1 MIKIQIIKENR
12 PRTTKMDRFIHNL
25 QEAYK
30 HGGSGATKE
39 LCRNTR
45 GAKAVAVYRF
55 VEEVLETESD
65 KDLSPLIGIL
75 KI

>member
-30 HGGSGATKE
+30 HGGPEAVKE
-39 LCRNTR
+39 LCRNTK
-45 GAKAVAVYRF
+45 GLKAIAVYRF
-55 VEEVLETESD
+55 VDEVLEFR
-65 KDLSPLIGIL
+65 K
-75 KI
+75 